1 MCCFLQAEVGLRYGH
16 VTGVQTCALPI
27 YCSAIRI
34 STGVSRVSSGDAPNI
49 TRALRLSSHQNSDRV
64 SARPRERR
72 ASERSSLIVR
82 RTAGSTPTPSYPI
95 PTRGAIISVSGSVP
109 PGTIPFP
116 GLGPGG
122 GGGVHPEKAARERWG
137 PISPTTTIELD
148 SGLNQRCHD
157 HSSPSRSGTWPD
169 PLGPVRNLEV
179 GKSLA
184 KSWRRTARSALS
196 TPPSASF

>member
-64 SARPRERR
+64 SASPRERR

-82 RTAGSTPTPSYPI
+82 RTD
-95 PTRGAIISVSGSVP
+95 RKSGGQGERAAV
-109 PGTIPFP
+109 GRRRVRTE
-116 GLGPGG
+116 
-122 GGGVHPEKAARERWG
+122 EKASKE
-137 PISPTTTIELD
+137 
-148 SGLNQRCHD
+148 
-157 HSSPSRSGTWPD
+157 
-169 PLGPVRNLEV
+169 
-179 GKSLA
+179 
-184 KSWRRTARSALS
+184 
-196 TPPSASF
+196 